1 MEKKLIVFLLYWTLY
16 SGVFHSFVYWTEA
29 LNIVPDVILLILF
42 MKRRKHKERLPLT
55 FVLNKFIPI
64 LCCMFLLLGTF
75 SMLMNGFWILAY
87 VWNIRFYLR
96 AILLFVIIW
105 DISCISDLYRYKRI
119 MYQAYIPNLLFCF
132 YYFFTGQGG
141 DSLGGIFAGGNM
153 EMVIYLMPVLF
164 LAIADY
170 YSRLIPLRKFAFI
183 VFSSLLM
190 SFMGEIKLLYIV
202 IPLFCY
208 AGYVLYRKFSV
219 SHILALVFAF
229 LLFVPMMKY
238 MLSYFFSDEYVESVF
253 TVEQTEAYTAEGSFV
268 LGQENG
274 MNRSTSLKKTEQLI
288 LTDSSHRLFGYGI
301 GASSSSLVFFSPIG
315 TGFRNTFFFLFTP
328 SYLTVE
334 VGKVGWW
341 IFIGIYILL
350 FITFAKFYITN
361 KNKVIKYW
369 AGIGILASLMTFIL
383 MWYNNTPILV
393 YVLFYYLF
401 AYCIVA
407 IREELKIKNKH
418 DKCINNRSVL

>member
-1 MEKKLIVFLLYWTLY
+1 
-16 SGVFHSFVYWTEA
+16 
-29 LNIVPDVILLILF
+29 
-42 MKRRKHKERLPLT
+42 
-55 FVLNKFIPI
+55 
-64 LCCMFLLLGTF
+64 
-75 SMLMNGFWILAY
+75 
-87 VWNIRFYLR
+87 
-96 AILLFVIIW
+96 
-105 DISCISDLYRYKRI
+105 
-119 MYQAYIPNLLFCF
+119 
-132 YYFFTGQGG
+132 
-141 DSLGGIFAGGNM
+141 
-153 EMVIYLMPVLF
+153 
-164 LAIADY
+164 
-170 YSRLIPLRKFAFI
+170 
-183 VFSSLLM
+183 
-190 SFMGEIKLLYIV
+190 
-202 IPLFCY
+202 
-208 AGYVLYRKFSV
+208 
-219 SHILALVFAF
+219 
-229 LLFVPMMKY
+229 